1 MQLNWTKRRK
11 VLNLIDR
18 TTLLYGKMLPEDYPE
33 IAELYQQ
40 AMDTNQ
46 GWDLLI
52 NLLIEI
58 NEKPF
63 EQGEL

>member
-18 TTLLYGKMLPEDYPE
+18 TTLLYSKMLPEDYPE